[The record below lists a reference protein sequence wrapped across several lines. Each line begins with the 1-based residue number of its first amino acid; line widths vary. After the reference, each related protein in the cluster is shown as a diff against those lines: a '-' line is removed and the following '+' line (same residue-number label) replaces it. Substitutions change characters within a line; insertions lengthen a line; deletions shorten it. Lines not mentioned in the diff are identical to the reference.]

1 MSEVTIN
8 DLLNNFSKLNDADKE
23 YFLEVAHKQIIEDK
37 RIKLSERVKEAE
49 QNYNRD
55 NVKSGD
61 AEKLL
66 RDLDND

>member
-66 RDLDND
+66 GDLDND